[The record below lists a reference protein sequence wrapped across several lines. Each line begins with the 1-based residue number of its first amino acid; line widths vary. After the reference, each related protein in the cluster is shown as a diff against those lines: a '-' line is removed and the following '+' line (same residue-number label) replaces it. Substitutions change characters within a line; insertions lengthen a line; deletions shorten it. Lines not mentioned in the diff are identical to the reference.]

1 MNQNH
6 GVFDIIMFMTIL
18 KPLFKWVGG
27 KRRLLPVLHEHMP
40 ASDSYDR
47 YVEPFLGS
55 GALLLS
61 LKPAHAIVSD
71 ANIELIN
78 AINAIKTDCNAVIRQ
93 YDEWDNSKEMFETIR
108 NMDRDDDFNDM
119 DSIIR
124 AARFMYLNKLA
135 FNGLWRVNADGYYNS
150 AYSYL
155 ERKPSLD
162 IANIHAVADYL
173 NTADVQILHD
183 DAFNVINECNGDDFI
198 YVDPPYDPVS
208 ETAMFVKYT
217 KTGFNKDKQ
226 RELAKLLAMKSNDG
240 AVIMESNADT
250 DYIRELYADWNVDMV
265 NVKRSIA
272 ADVSSRKDAT
282 EVIITNYKPK
292 SWKSSLFD

>member
-55 GALLLS
+55 GALLLH

-150 AYSYL
+150 ALVIWSANHHWIS
-155 ERKPSLD
+155 RTFMPS
-162 IANIHAVADYL
+162 
-173 NTADVQILHD
+173 
-183 DAFNVINECNGDDFI
+183 
-198 YVDPPYDPVS
+198 
-208 ETAMFVKYT
+208 
-217 KTGFNKDKQ
+217 
-226 RELAKLLAMKSNDG
+226 R
-240 AVIMESNADT
+240 
-250 DYIRELYADWNVDMV
+250 
-265 NVKRSIA
+265 
-272 ADVSSRKDAT
+272 
-282 EVIITNYKPK
+282 II
-292 SWKSSLFD
+292 